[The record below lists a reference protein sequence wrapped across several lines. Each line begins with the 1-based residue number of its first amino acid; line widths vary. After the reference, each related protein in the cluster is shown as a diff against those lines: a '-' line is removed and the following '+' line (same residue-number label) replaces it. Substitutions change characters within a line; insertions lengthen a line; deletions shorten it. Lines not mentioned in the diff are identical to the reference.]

1 MKAPELQEL
10 TASEP
15 LSLDQEYEMQ
25 RSWREDPD
33 KLTFIILD
41 NSLPGVALD
50 CPCSVRGWVYDL
62 GWNMKGAY
70 QSLEFFG

>member
-10 TASEP
+10 TASET
-15 LSLDQEYEMQ
+15 LSLEQEYEMQ

-41 NSLPGVALD
+41 NSLPGAAPD
-50 CPCSVRGWVYDL
+50 CPGSVRACGMVI
-62 GWNMKGAY
+62 
-70 QSLEFFG
+70 